1 MAAPASTY
9 DLMLLLDV
17 QLDDAQRTKMLDDVR
32 ALVQAQGTIVS
43 DNEYG
48 RRSMAYEIDHAPDV
62 DYSLLQFQGPP
73 ALLEQLSRTLRITD
87 GITRFRIIKLR
98 HDAPAPPDLRQSAV
112 PAPEVAEE
120 AVSEPAA
127 G

>member
-17 QLDDAQRTKMLDDVR
+17 ELDDAQRSKILDDTR
-32 ALVQAQGTIVS
+32 ALVQAHGTVVS

-48 RRSMAYEIDHAPDV
+48 RRSMAYEIDHQPDV
-62 DYSLLQFQGPP
+62 DYALLQFQGAP

-87 GITRFRIIKLR
+87 GVVRFRVIKIR
-98 HDAPAPPDLRQSAV
+98 PDAPAAPDLRQSAA
-112 PAPEVAEE
+112 PAPEAAE
-120 AVSEPAA
+120 AVAEPAA

>member
-1 MAAPASTY
+1 
-9 DLMLLLDV
+9 MLLLDV
-17 QLDDAQRTKMLDDVR
+17 SLDDAQRAKILDDAR
-32 ALVQAQGTIVS
+32 ALVQAHGTIVS

-62 DYSLLQFQGPP
+62 DYALLQFQGPA

-87 GITRFRIIKLR
+87 GVVRFRVIKLR
-98 HDAPAPPDLRQSAV
+98 NDSPPAPDLRQSAV
-112 PAPEVAEE
+112 PAPEAAE
-120 AVSEPAA
+120 AVAEPAA

>member
-1 MAAPASTY
+1 MAPPASTY

-17 QLDDAQRTKMLDDVR
+17 NLDDAQRTKILDDTR
-32 ALVQAQGTIVS
+32 ALVQAGGTVVS

-48 RRSMAYEIDHAPDV
+48 RRSMAYEIAHQPDV

-73 ALLEQLSRTLRITD
+73 SLLEQLSRTLRITD
-87 GITRFRIIKLR
+87 GVVRFRVIKIR
-98 HDAPAPPDLRQSAV
+98 PDAPAAPDLRQSAV
-112 PAPEVAEE
+112 PAPEAAEPVA
-120 AVSEPAA
+120 EPAA

>member
-1 MAAPASTY
+1 MAAIASTY

-17 QLDDAQRTKMLDDVR
+17 NLDDAAALEDPRRHPR
-32 ALVQAQGTIVS
+32 ARAGQGTVVS

-48 RRSMAYEIDHAPDV
+48 RRSMAYEIDHQPDV
-62 DYSLLQFQGPP
+62 DYALLQFQGPP

-87 GITRFRIIKLR
+87 GVVRFRVIKIR
-98 HDAPAPPDLRQSAV
+98 PDAPAAPDLRQSAV
-112 PAPEVAEE
+112 PAPEAAE
-120 AVSEPAA
+120 AVAEPAA